1 MESNFVILNKTFKLS
16 ANNYVKKSQN
26 YRIYKKKNQILK
38 KFAKLLNLLK
48 KKQIR
53 FFISKKFINFPL
65 FLPFMLKLEIFEF

>member
-48 KKQIR
+48 KKKSD
-53 FFISKKFINFPL
+53 FKNFKKIHKFSIIFTFYVKTRNF
-65 FLPFMLKLEIFEF
+65 